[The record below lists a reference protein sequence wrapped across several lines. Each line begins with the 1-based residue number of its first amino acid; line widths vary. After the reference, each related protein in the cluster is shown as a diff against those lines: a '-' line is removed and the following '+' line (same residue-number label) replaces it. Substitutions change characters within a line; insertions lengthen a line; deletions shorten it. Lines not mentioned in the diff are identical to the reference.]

1 VRIKAVTATAAGWFA
16 CALTTAGGVQCWGI
30 GIQGRLG
37 NGSSATS
44 VVPVPVTGL
53 SSGVA
58 AISAGGDFACAV
70 TTGGALQCWGNGGN
84 GELGNGGTSG
94 SSVPVPVTGLS
105 SGVLA
110 VATGSIHACAVITGG
125 ALQCW
130 GYNMDGELGNN
141 STTNSSTPIVVT
153 GLMSPTTGVAAG
165 GNHTCAI
172 GPAGSV
178 SCWGNNS
185 LGQLGNNTTTNSL
198 VPVATLPEGS
208 GVTAL
213 AAGFNHTCA
222 LTTAGSVLCWGQ
234 DSFGQLGNNSTT
246 NSPVPVGVSGLSGV
260 TGITAGQYHTCA
272 RTTAGAMYCWGYNF
286 YGQFGNNTTTGSSV
300 PVAGPSLASGVAC
313 LAGGIDSSYAVTTA
327 GALLSW
333 GANSSGQLGNNST
346 QQSLVPVSVVE
357 P

>member
-1 VRIKAVTATAAGWFA
+1 
-16 CALTTAGGVQCWGI
+16 
-30 GIQGRLG
+30 
-37 NGSSATS
+37 
-44 VVPVPVTGL
+44 
-53 SSGVA
+53 
-58 AISAGGDFACAV
+58 
-70 TTGGALQCWGNGGN
+70 
-84 GELGNGGTSG
+84 
-94 SSVPVPVTGLS
+94 
-105 SGVLA
+105 
-110 VATGSIHACAVITGG
+110 
-125 ALQCW
+125 
-130 GYNMDGELGNN
+130 
-141 STTNSSTPIVVT
+141 
-153 GLMSPTTGVAAG
+153 AAG

-313 LAGGIDSSYAVTTA
+313 LAGGI
-327 GALLSW
+327 
-333 GANSSGQLGNNST
+333 
-346 QQSLVPVSVVE
+346 
-357 P
+357 